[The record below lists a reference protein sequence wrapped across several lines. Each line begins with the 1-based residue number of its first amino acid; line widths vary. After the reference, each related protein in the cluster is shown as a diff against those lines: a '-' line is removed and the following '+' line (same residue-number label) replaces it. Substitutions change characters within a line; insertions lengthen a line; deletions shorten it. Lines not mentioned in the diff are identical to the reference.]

1 VTVKVTVLA
10 GDQPAELAHMS
21 EKAKVPAA
29 GIENVKAPL
38 VASVPLQPELP
49 EAAQLVASTDDQV
62 IVVEVP
68 AAMEFSASVSLG
80 AAGPAAVVAVLLA
93 LLPPPPQAATKPHA
107 STATACRS
115 PRANMSQTP

>member
-1 VTVKVTVLA
+1 VTVNVTVLA
-10 GDQPAELAHMS
+10 WDQPAELAHIS
-21 EKAKVPAA
+21 VKVKVPAA
-29 GIENVKAPL
+29 GIENLKAPL

-68 AAMEFSASVSLG
+68 AAMGFAASVSLG
-80 AAGPAAVVAVLLA
+80 AAGPDAVPLP
-93 LLPPPPQAATKPHA
+93 LLPPPPQAPTKAHANMATR
-107 STATACRS
+107 ACRG